1 MGKEVARRGTCWA
14 GAMDLNLLQDV
25 PLVSLAPGGVL
36 IAEGEAVAG
45 IYFLAEGEVEVSK
58 GGVLI
63 AEVFEP
69 GATFGEMSYL
79 LRTPPTA
86 TVRALTAAS
95 FRHVADPPALFRR
108 SPEVAL
114 HLAAILAR
122 RVDSLNRYLVE
133 IKHQFRDRADHLG
146 MLDEILDALIHKHP
160 RDIPRRAAGD

>member
-1 MGKEVARRGTCWA
+1 
-14 GAMDLNLLQDV
+14 MDLNLLHDV
-25 PLVSLAPGGVL
+25 PLVWLVPGGVL
-36 IAEGEAVAG
+36 IAEAEAVAG
-45 IYFLAEGEVEVSK
+45 IYFHAEGEVEVLK
-58 GGVLI
+58 GGMLI

-95 FRHVADPPALFRR
+95 FRYVADPPALFRR

-146 MLDEILDALIHKHP
+146 MLDEISVALIHQHP